1 MRVAST
7 ASVGPC
13 RRSLAEAH
21 FSDMILEHCRLG
33 ADMVV
38 CAGVQGTIDSR
49 VEPGMPEIMHMTVM
63 AESKLDI
70 VPLTKHIGAEI
81 RGLDLREKPDDATI
95 KAIYQAWLD
104 HIVIIFPDQKLSQ
117 EDLIRVTGYFGEQ
130 GMPRRP
136 PKFFP
141 KGYAKIL
148 PGIML
153 ISNIRENG
161 EPIGA
166 LPDGEMMFHHDMIH
180 SELPDKA
187 TLLLSVEIPSAGGN
201 TLFAS
206 GYAAYDTLDPAVR
219 NRLEGRLA
227 IHHYNYGSTQRG
239 DSKGTEAFGECKH
252 PVFRTHEDTN
262 RKAVYVNRLMTVGVE
277 GIPQDEANQLLN
289 AVFDHAEKPEF
300 VYEHVWRVGDLL
312 LWDNRCSSHARTDFP
327 SSERRLMLRTTVKGA
342 VKPY

>member
-1 MRVAST
+1 
-7 ASVGPC
+7 
-13 RRSLAEAH
+13 
-21 FSDMILEHCRLG
+21 
-33 ADMVV
+33 
-38 CAGVQGTIDSR
+38 
-49 VEPGMPEIMHMTVM
+49 MTVM
-63 AESKLDI
+63 TQTKLDV

-81 RGLDLREKPDDATI
+81 RGLDLREKPDDATV

-148 PGIML
+148 PGIMM

-180 SELPDKA
+180 SEMPDKA
-187 TLLLSVEIPSAGGN
+187 TLLYSVEIPSTGGN

-206 GYAAYDTLDPAVR
+206 GYAAYDTLDPADPQQAR
-219 NRLEGRLA
+219 RPHRDPPLQLRLGAEGRRQGHRSLRRVQAPGVPHPRGHQPQGGLCQPPDDGRRRRHAAGGSRAAAQRGVRPRREERIRLRARLA
-227 IHHYNYGSTQRG
+227 AGRPPAVGQPLLLARAHGFSLDRAPADAAHDGEGRGAAYCDQVTRRACAPGLRGSTPRHRPAPLAPARPCPG
-239 DSKGTEAFGECKH
+239 PCSFGRAMW
-252 PVFRTHEDTN
+252 PV
-262 RKAVYVNRLMTVGVE
+262 
-277 GIPQDEANQLLN
+277 
-289 AVFDHAEKPEF
+289 
-300 VYEHVWRVGDLL
+300 
-312 LWDNRCSSHARTDFP
+312 CSPHFA
-327 SSERRLMLRTTVKGA
+327 A
-342 VKPY
+342 